1 MLLESQLG
9 RIGQQPMVPP
19 LKPVVIIISGPSG
32 VGKDSVV
39 ARLKELR
46 DDLYFVVTATSRAK
60 RPNEMEGRDYFFVTK
75 EKFEQWIADGMLLEH
90 AMVYGDYKG
99 IPRQQVH
106 EALKAGTDVVLRID
120 VQGAAY
126 IKQLMP
132 EAISIFVAA
141 ETEACLVQ
149 RLAARKTEDLDKLAV
164 RVATARAE
172 VARVHEFDY
181 VVVNGTGQLEHCVEQ
196 VAGIISAE
204 KASVKRRFAV
214 PQAASNSL

>member
-1 MLLESQLG
+1 
-9 RIGQQPMVPP
+9 
-19 LKPVVIIISGPSG
+19 
-32 VGKDSVV
+32 
-39 ARLKELR
+39 
-46 DDLYFVVTATSRAK
+46 
-60 RPNEMEGRDYFFVTK
+60 
-75 EKFEQWIADGMLLEH
+75 MLLEH

-214 PQAASNSL
+214 LQAASDSL

>member
-1 MLLESQLG
+1 
-9 RIGQQPMVPP
+9 
-19 LKPVVIIISGPSG
+19 
-32 VGKDSVV
+32 
-39 ARLKELR
+39 
-46 DDLYFVVTATSRAK
+46 
-60 RPNEMEGRDYFFVTK
+60 MEGRDYFFVTK

-149 RLAARKTEDLDKLAV
+149 RLTVRALHPVCDHKHGADTTANEYNLIPFMQAV
-164 RVATARAE
+164 RA
-172 VARVHEFDY
+172 
-181 VVVNGTGQLEHCVEQ
+181 
-196 VAGIISAE
+196 
-204 KASVKRRFAV
+204 
-214 PQAASNSL
+214 